1 MDVKNLIMGVIALSL
16 GAVMIGGAFLPIV
29 AGITADSDTFV
40 NDGYF
45 DLKKYTSEDTLTAT
59 WNHSNP
65 TELIVNG
72 ESVTIPIVDTGRS
85 DYSIIL
91 SAGGAARIQATMQSV
106 TFYGAGTY
114 VVANETNPEFTCT
127 YEGGTLTA
135 TNGVTTK
142 SIPNVS
148 EVMCIAND
156 GQYVMKK
163 AIDSVFLK
171 GDSEIFANGIT
182 YFGSQVLQFSIWG
195 TFDNPEYTEVS
206 GNYTVSDFTKVYTES
221 RNHVGLYNLE
231 KFTYIASYDGN
242 SKTVTYDTFVVTKQ
256 VTADRTDPLD
266 RISASLFNV
275 LPLVAIA
282 GLILAGVYVFISRK

>member
-1 MDVKNLIMGVIALSL
+1 MDNKYIGVMLALTVGVIMVGSLLAPLIMDVVS
-16 GAVMIGGAFLPIV
+16 
-29 AGITADSDTFV
+29 DSDTFV

-45 DLKKYTSEDTLTAT
+45 ELKKYTPEDTLTAT
-59 WNHSNP
+59 WNYSNP

-114 VVANETNPEFTCT
+114 VAANETNPEFTCT

-142 SIPNVS
+142 SISNVS

-156 GQYVMKK
+156 GPYVMKK
-163 AIDSVFLK
+163 ATESVYLK

-231 KFTYIASYDGN
+231 KFTFIGSYDGN
-242 SKTVTYDTFVVTKQ
+242 SRIVTYDTFVVTKE

-266 RISASLFNV
+266 HSAAAILMAIIP
-275 LPLVAIA
+275 LMLVALVLVA
-282 GLILAGVYVFISRK
+282 VSLVKTRY